1 MEKGCIKIIKQKEES
16 KENLTYWLSRPADER
31 LEAVEILRKQFNG
44 SSKRLQRTVRV
55 VKQTR
60 G

>member
-1 MEKGCIKIIKQKEES
+1 MIKNSLKIIKQKEES
-16 KENLTYWLSRPADER
+16 NKNLAYWLSRPAHER

-44 SSKRLQRTVRV
+44 SSKRLQRTIRV
-55 VKQTR
+55 IKQIR

>member
-1 MEKGCIKIIKQKEES
+1 MKKGRIKIIKQKEES
-16 KENLTYWLSRPADER
+16 KENLTYWLSRPASER

-44 SSKRLQRTVRV
+44 SSKRLQRTIRV
-55 VKQTR
+55 VKQIQ